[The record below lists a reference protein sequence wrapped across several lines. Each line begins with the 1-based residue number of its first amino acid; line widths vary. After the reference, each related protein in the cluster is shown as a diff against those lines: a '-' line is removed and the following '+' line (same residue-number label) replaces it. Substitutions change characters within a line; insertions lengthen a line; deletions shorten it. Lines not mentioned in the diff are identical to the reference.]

1 MLRRAP
7 LLIAVLLSLT
17 AARGFGKGTTVSFKS
32 TPGKASAYL
41 AVPEG
46 KGKHPGLI
54 VIQEWWG
61 VNDWIKE
68 QADRYAKAGFVA
80 MAPDLYRGKSTT
92 DPAVAHELARGLAQD
107 RAMADLKAAF
117 RYLAERKDVDPKRI
131 GVIGWCMG
139 GGYALDLTLAEPR
152 IAATVINYGHL
163 VTDPATIARIRA
175 PILGNF
181 GADDRGIPP
190 ADVRAF
196 EAALNKEGKAND
208 IKIYE
213 GAGHAF
219 MNPNSKGSYVKTAAD
234 DAQTRIDAFL
244 GKTLRRS

>member
-1 MLRRAP
+1 MLRR
-7 LLIAVLLSLT
+7 LSLV
-17 AARGFGKGTTVSFKS
+17 AISIAFIAPSVFAHGTMVSFDS
-32 TPGKASAYL
+32 TPGKASGYF
-41 AVPEG
+41 VEPEA

-61 VNDWIKE
+61 LNDWIRD
-68 QADRYAKAGFVA
+68 QAERYAKEGYVA
-80 MAPDLYRGKSTT
+80 LAPDLYRGKIATT
-92 DPAVAHELARGLAQD
+92 PDEAHELMRGMPQD
-107 RAMADLKAAF
+107 RAIADLKAAF
-117 RYLAERKDVDPKRI
+117 LYLATCKDVDEKRI

-139 GGYALDLTLAEPR
+139 GGYALELALAEPR

-163 VTDPATIARIRA
+163 VTDPASIARIHS

-181 GADDRGIPP
+181 GAEDRGIPP

-196 EAALNKEGKAND
+196 EAALKKDAKPND

-219 MNPNSKGSYVKTAAD
+219 MNPNNKAGYVKTAAE
-234 DAQTRIDAFL
+234 DARARIDKFL
-244 GKTLRRS
+244 RKTLGRS

>member
-1 MLRRAP
+1 M
-7 LLIAVLLSLT
+7 
-17 AARGFGKGTTVSFKS
+17 VSFPS
-32 TPGKASAYL
+32 LGGKASGYL
-41 AVPEG
+41 ADAEG
-46 KGKHPGLI
+46 KGRHPGLI

-61 VNDWIKE
+61 LNDWIRQ
-68 QADRYAKAGFVA
+68 QADRYAKAGYVA
-80 MAPDLYRGKSTT
+80 LAPDLYRGKSTA
-92 DPAVAHELARGLAQD
+92 DPNVAHELMRGLPQD
-107 RAMADLKAAF
+107 RAIADMKAAF
-117 RYLAERKDVDPKRI
+117 DYLSKRKDVDPKRI

-163 VTDPATIARIRA
+163 MADPASIAKIHS

-181 GADDRGIPP
+181 GANDQGIPP

-196 EAALNKEGKAND
+196 DAALKKDGKSSD

-219 MNPNSKGSYVKTAAD
+219 MNPNNKGGYVKAAAE
-234 DAQTRIDAFL
+234 DAQSRIDAFL
-244 GKTLRRS
+244 AKTLKPA